1 MTPYECFLMYS
12 AMKLH
17 FNQEKFDYHQYNG
30 KVKIGKDTFEK
41 RKDKYDFVK
50 LVRKYSDDEMES
62 FLLSNFIKN
71 KKIWSKELLMQEAHD
86 CYMEREK
93 TIHSLSYIFKND
105 LDNLKTE
112 NDLHEVMQCREGE
125 YPILL
130 RNVMQKDV
138 HLETFVIMDSILNF
152 TEKWNKFIPDTFI
165 WPQFLLMINKYK
177 PFLKVELEKFKSLLK
192 DAIASP

>member
-1 MTPYECFLMYS
+1 MTPYDCFLMYS

-50 LVRKYSDDEMES
+50 LVRKYSDDEMEN

-105 LDNLKTE
+105 LDNLKSE
-112 NDLHEVMQCREGE
+112 NNLREVMQCREGE

-130 RNVMQKDV
+130 RSVMQKDV
-138 HLETFVIMDSILNF
+138 HLETFVVMDSILNF
-152 TEKWNKFIPDTFI
+152 TEKWNKFITDTFM

-192 DAIASP
+192 DAIVSP